1 VANVPNS
8 TAPDGPPKRV
18 PSFRDNVKEREL
30 VRLCQDGTPD
40 AFEELITRHQQ
51 RIFSVVRSILRRR
64 EDVEDVAQQV
74 FIKAFVSIRSF
85 DMRAAFSTW
94 LYKIAVNECWD
105 YLRRKRVRPLLY
117 EADLSEEQNQHLTS
131 YVATETAPADASK
144 RAELRQTV
152 ELLLEQLDDGDRQML
167 VLKEVEGLSVQ
178 EISEVMELNIN
189 TVKVRLFRA
198 RAKLVEWNQRRQP
211 RAARAS
217 AGKRRE

>member
-1 VANVPNS
+1 MANVPTS

-117 EADLSEEQNQHLTS
+117 EADLSEEQNQHLS
-131 YVATETAPADASK
+131 LVCGHREGAGGCQQARRVAPDRGIAPASNWMTATGKCWSSK
-144 RAELRQTV
+144 R
-152 ELLLEQLDDGDRQML
+152 
-167 VLKEVEGLSVQ
+167 S
-178 EISEVMELNIN
+178 
-189 TVKVRLFRA
+189 KVFRC
-198 RAKLVEWNQRRQP
+198 RKLV
-211 RAARAS
+211 
-217 AGKRRE
+217 K

>member
-1 VANVPNS
+1 MANVPNS
-8 TAPDGPPKRV
+8 TAPDGSGNRV

-40 AFEELITRHQQ
+40 AFEELIRRHQQ

-74 FIKAFVSIRSF
+74 FIKAFVSIRGF

-117 EADLSEEQNQHLTS
+117 EADLS
-131 YVATETAPADASK
+131 
-144 RAELRQTV
+144 
-152 ELLLEQLDDGDRQML
+152 
-167 VLKEVEGLSVQ
+167 
-178 EISEVMELNIN
+178 
-189 TVKVRLFRA
+189 
-198 RAKLVEWNQRRQP
+198 
-211 RAARAS
+211 
-217 AGKRRE
+217 